1 MNAIAPAPNM
11 AMPTPLPTASFA
23 TELSMGGTVLRLPG
37 DATVWLVPKQ
47 SPKQSKTYNNQGISL
62 ARRKQL
68 AQLLICTPMQAA
80 LQKLEQSGERWLNRG
95 EWMHRIA
102 QEYANQYKQLSWPA
116 NVPPPNHLEAQWWI
130 DGSAALAEWTL
141 IRTMKQAP
149 TGKQLA
155 RWEPFIEIFK
165 AEFSNLEEQSKFAD
179 GKSAQPLAAINFA
192 EQDFGQAVHQDFNQY
207 FDKTFDQKPRP
218 ITLASN
224 QG

>member
-47 SPKQSKTYNNQGISL
+47 SPKQPQKTYDNQGISL

-80 LQKLEQSGERWLNRG
+80 LQKLEQSGERWLNKG

-102 QEYANQYKQLSWPA
+102 QEYADQYKKLAWPA

-141 IRTMKQAP
+141 IRTMKQMP

-165 AEFSNLEEQSKFAD
+165 AEHDNAEQQKKFVD
-179 GKSAQPLAAINFA
+179 SRTEQPLATINLA
-192 EQDFGQAVHQDFNQY
+192 NQDFTQY

>member
-1 MNAIAPAPNM
+1 MKQ
-11 AMPTPLPTASFA
+11 MPT
-23 TELSMGGTVLRLPG
+23 GT
-37 DATVWLVPKQ
+37 
-47 SPKQSKTYNNQGISL
+47 
-62 ARRKQL
+62 
-68 AQLLICTPMQAA
+68 
-80 LQKLEQSGERWLNRG
+80 
-95 EWMHRIA
+95 
-102 QEYANQYKQLSWPA
+102 
-116 NVPPPNHLEAQWWI
+116 
-130 DGSAALAEWTL
+130 
-141 IRTMKQAP
+141 
-149 TGKQLA
+149 QLA

>member
-80 LQKLEQSGERWLNRG
+80 LQKLKQSGERWLNKG

-102 QEYANQYKQLSWPA
+102 QEYADQYKQLS
-116 NVPPPNHLEAQWWI
+116 
-130 DGSAALAEWTL
+130 
-141 IRTMKQAP
+141 
-149 TGKQLA
+149 
-155 RWEPFIEIFK
+155 
-165 AEFSNLEEQSKFAD
+165 
-179 GKSAQPLAAINFA
+179 
-192 EQDFGQAVHQDFNQY
+192 
-207 FDKTFDQKPRP
+207 
-218 ITLASN
+218 
-224 QG
+224 